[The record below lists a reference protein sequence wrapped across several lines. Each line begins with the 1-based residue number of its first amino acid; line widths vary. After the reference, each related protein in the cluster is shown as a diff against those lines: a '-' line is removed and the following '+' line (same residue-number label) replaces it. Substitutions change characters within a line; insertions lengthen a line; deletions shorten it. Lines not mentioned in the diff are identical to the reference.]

1 MAKLTKRVVDA
12 ALTREADSFIWDDEL
27 RGFGLR
33 VYPSGKKVY
42 VAQCR
47 ANGRLRRINIGVH
60 GPMTAEVARKKA
72 IELIAKAKN
81 GGDPA
86 AERDAERKATTVK
99 ELGERFLSQYVPN
112 HCKLSTQ
119 AEYKRSVELF
129 INPSFGSRRVRSL
142 TTADIAELHGSMAH
156 IPYQANRTLGVLS
169 KMLNLAETWEI
180 RPKHS
185 NPCDDVERYPE
196 RKRERFLLVEEIAAL
211 GSALA
216 QVEADGSESLYA
228 AAAYRLLLLT
238 GCRLGEIQKLQWK
251 HVHLDLGELRLPDSK
266 TGAKI
271 VYLGQAA
278 IDLLDALPRVEDN
291 PYVIVGKKLRR
302 YLADLQHPWQRI
314 RKLAG
319 LENLRI
325 HDLRHSFASGGLALG
340 EGLPMIGKLLG
351 HTQVQT
357 TARYAHLAADPV
369 RQAAHKIAQSIAAAL
384 VKQAE
389 RPRPSPS
396 SSALEASSQGQEP
409 LESRVGVIAQPHA
422 DDLDHVVGAGE
433 RSEGDARVG
442 RPSCGLDDN
451 RDTTVHGDQ
460 TDEVLPGHQ
469 PLIDLR
475 VITGAR
481 RLTLNVVE
489 NERPTLPKAHHEP
502 LLRKLPPRDFGST
515 REGMIDRKRDE
526 DPLAPEPLRGD
537 IVLPDGAV
545 VANRVRDQRQVE
557 PSVEQGRDLVGVA
570 ALDEDKI
577 NAWRVAAERRHQLG
591 QASRDER
598 GEEAD
603 RQPPRLA
610 ATGT

>member
-12 ALTREADSFIWDDEL
+12 APAGEADTFIWDDEL

-60 GPMTAEVARKKA
+60 GPMTAEVARKRA

-86 AERDAERKATTVK
+86 ADRDAERKATTVK
-99 ELGERFLSQYVPN
+99 DLGERFLTQYVPN
-112 HCKLSTQ
+112 HCKPSTQ

-129 INPSFGSRRVRSL
+129 INPFFGSRRVRSL
-142 TTADIAELHGSMAH
+142 TTADMAELHGSMAH

-196 RKRERFLLVEEIAAL
+196 RKRERFLLADEIASL
-211 GSALA
+211 GSVLA

-228 AAAYRLLLLT
+228 IAAYRLLLLT
-238 GCRLGEIQKLQWK
+238 GCRLGEIQKLEWK

-271 VYLGQAA
+271 VYLGRPA
-278 IDLLDALPRVEDN
+278 IDLLDALSRVDGN
-291 PYVIVGKKLRR
+291 PYVIVGKKAGR

-319 LENLRI
+319 LEDVRI

-369 RQAAHKIAQSIAAAL
+369 RQAAHKIAQSIAATL
-384 VKQAE
+384 VKVA
-389 RPRPSPS
+389 PRTTLLS
-396 SSALEASSQGQEP
+396 SSGASATRGEGEEALED
-409 LESRVGVIAQPHA
+409 RVGVIGQPHA
-422 DDLDHVVGAGE
+422 DDLDRVAEG
-433 RSEGDARVG
+433 SEDDTWIGGTG
-442 RPSCGLDDN
+442 RRLDDD
-451 RDTTVHGDQ
+451 RDSAAHRDQ
-460 TDEVLPGHQ
+460 AEEVFPRHQ
-469 PLIDLR
+469 ALIDLR
-475 VITGAR
+475 VIPGTQ
-481 RLTLNVVE
+481 RLSLDVVVD
-489 NERPTLPKAHHEP
+489 ERAALPEPDHEP
-502 LLRKLPPRDFGST
+502 LVREIGPRKLVRASEPVINGKGDQ
-515 REGMIDRKRDE
+515 E
-526 DPLAPEPLRGD
+526 PLAPKRLGD
-537 IVLPDGAV
+537 NALL
-545 VANRVRDQRQVE
+545 ANGPSDQRDIE
-557 PSVEQGRDLVGVA
+557 PPVEQSGNLVGIVA
-570 ALDEDKI
+570 FDEHKLNVRPFVAERGRQLDE
-577 NAWRVAAERRHQLG
+577 RT
-591 QASRDER
+591 RDER

-603 RQPPRLA
+603 RQSPRFA
-610 ATGT
+610 AASA

>member
-12 ALTREADSFIWDDEL
+12 APAGEVDSFIWDDEL

-60 GPMTAEVARKKA
+60 GPMTAELARKKA

-86 AERDAERKATTVK
+86 AEHDAERKATTVK
-99 ELGERFLSQYVPN
+99 ELGQRFLSQYVPN
-112 HCKLSTQ
+112 HCKPSTQ

-129 INPSFGSRRVRSL
+129 INPFFSSRRVRSL
-142 TTADIAELHGSMAH
+142 TTADVAELHGSMAH

-196 RKRERFLLVEEIAAL
+196 RRRERFLLADEIASL
-211 GSALA
+211 GSVLA
-216 QVEADGSESLYA
+216 QVEADGSESRYA
-228 AAAYRLLLLT
+228 IAAYRLLLLT
-238 GCRLGEIQKLQWK
+238 GCRLGEIQKLEWK

-271 VYLGQAA
+271 VYLGQPA
-278 IDLLDALPRVEDN
+278 IDLLDALPQVDGN
-291 PYVIVGKKLRR
+291 PYVIVGKKAGR

-319 LENLRI
+319 LEDVRI

-357 TARYAHLAADPV
+357 TARYAHLAAAPV
-369 RQAAHKIAQSIAAAL
+369 RQAADKIAHSIAATL
-384 VKQAE
+384 VKVA
-389 RPRPSPS
+389 PPTTFPS
-396 SSALEASSQGQEP
+396 SRGASATRGEGEEALED
-409 LESRVGVIAQPHA
+409 RVGVVGQPHA
-422 DDLDHVVGAGE
+422 DNLDRVAKGPEDDTGIGGAGC
-433 RSEGDARVG
+433 R
-442 RPSCGLDDN
+442 
-451 RDTTVHGDQ
+451 RDHDRDPEAHRDHAKQ
-460 TDEVLPGHQ
+460 ILPCHQ
-469 PLIDLR
+469 PLVDLR
-475 VITGAR
+475 VIAGAR
-481 RLTLNVVE
+481 RLVLDVGGD
-489 NERPTLPKAHHEP
+489 ERAALPEPDHEP
-502 LLRKLPPRDFGST
+502 LLGEIGPRNLVRISEAVINGKGDQ
-515 REGMIDRKRDE
+515 E
-526 DPLAPEPLRGD
+526 PLAPKRLGD
-537 IVLPDGAV
+537 NALL
-545 VANRVRDQRQVE
+545 ANGSGDQREVD
-557 PSVEQGRDLVGVA
+557 PPVEQGGNLVGIVA
-570 ALDEDKI
+570 FDEHKL
-577 NAWRVAAERRHQLG
+577 NVRGFAAERSRQLDERT
-591 QASRDER
+591 RDER

-603 RQPPRLA
+603 RQSPRF
-610 ATGT
+610 ATASV